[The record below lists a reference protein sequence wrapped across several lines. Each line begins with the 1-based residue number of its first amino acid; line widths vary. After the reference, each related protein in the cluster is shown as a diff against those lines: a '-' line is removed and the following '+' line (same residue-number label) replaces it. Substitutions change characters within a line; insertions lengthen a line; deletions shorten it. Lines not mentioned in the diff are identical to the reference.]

1 MGLFDFFT
9 KKRTIL
15 DEVQDITIKGF
26 RGLAKANNIPPTSK
40 TSDEDILR
48 INSEIINAYRAVEN
62 KRDEVIP
69 AKSLFAI
76 AFHFMQVYE
85 TQGQK
90 FYEEHLEY
98 EIAKYLEVGLRD
110 YQKEGINLF

>member
-9 KKRTIL
+9 KKRTVL
-15 DEVQDITIKGF
+15 DEIQDITIKGF
-26 RGLAKANNIPPTSK
+26 RGLAKANNTPPTSK

-48 INSEIINAYRAVEN
+48 INSEIMNAYRAVEN
-62 KRDEVIP
+62 KRGEVIP

-76 AFHFMQVYE
+76 SFHFMQVYE
-85 TQGQK
+85 TQGQT

-98 EIAKYLEVGLRD
+98 EISKYLEAGLRD